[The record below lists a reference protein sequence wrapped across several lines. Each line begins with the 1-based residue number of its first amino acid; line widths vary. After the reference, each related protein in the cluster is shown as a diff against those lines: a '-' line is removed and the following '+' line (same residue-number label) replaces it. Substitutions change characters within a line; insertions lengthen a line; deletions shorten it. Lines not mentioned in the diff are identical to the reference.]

1 MWFSEIFSLQE
12 LLTSSPDAQPV
23 IFFRSVTFSELESLV
38 TFIYS
43 GKASVPGPSVQAF
56 LALCHSLGVR

>member
-1 MWFSEIFSLQE
+1 MRFSELFSLQE

>member
-1 MWFSEIFSLQE
+1 MRFPKIFSRQD
-12 LLTSSPDAQPV
+12 LLTSSPDSQPV
-23 IFFRSVTFSELESLV
+23 IFFRSVSFSELESLV

-43 GKASVPGPSVQAF
+43 GKASVPGPSVQSF

>member
-1 MWFSEIFSLQE
+1 MRFSEIFSLQE